1 MKASDLTPSTFSTGQ
16 EEPVGAA
23 EYRSLLDAI
32 TRETGNRT
40 GFSFIKENADT
51 GHPQTVQRS
60 PFFLEIIE
68 RYGGETPML
77 VKVKT
82 LFQEELARRLARE
95 ESGTA
100 DPLQPYLVVEETLPS
115 VEGVL
120 QVRMFLL
127 TDNKDLL
134 AYCQIKEVLRS
145 SSSSGNKSH
154 ALGSAVANAS

>member
-1 MKASDLTPSTFSTGQ
+1 M
-16 EEPVGAA
+16 GAA

-32 TRETGNRT
+32 TRETGDRT
-40 GFSFIKENADT
+40 GSSFFKENADT

-77 VKVKT
+77 LKVKT

-95 ESGTA
+95 ESGAA

-115 VEGVL
+115 DDCVL

-127 TDNKDLL
+127 TEGEELL
-134 AYCQIKEVLRS
+134 AYCEIKEVLSSNSSSNSSNS
-145 SSSSGNKSH
+145 SSSSGSSSHESKSH
-154 ALGSAVANAS
+154 GLGSPVAIAS